1 MQVTHQADHLT
12 HAVIN
17 AGEQLGFG
25 VSDDPMFFQMLYS
38 SLYSN
43 PIRAAIREPLC
54 NAWDANI
61 DNGKR
66 DVPLEITL
74 TETSLTIK
82 DSGKGIPHDK
92 IQQTYLI
99 LGKSTKV
106 QQSDQTGGFG
116 LGCKAPFA
124 YAEHFEVRSSVDG
137 VCTIYRMIKVSPE
150 HGGRPAATVIASF
163 PTKETGLTVTIP
175 FVIHGTNS
183 DGKPYS
189 NDYFKIKG
197 YLLEAIAQGGILANV
212 NRVQV
217 PTIPLDHTPGSWVLG
232 ESMGLSTGNGDRVFV
247 RYGSVVYPVRGLEG
261 LRYYKEVH
269 NAIQENISNYG
280 AEIVFQAPPDSIVI
294 PPNRESISQHE
305 KTVET
310 LENLFLPFLES
321 LAKSDKKIPK
331 QEFHNVLKNVAEN
344 QAFTMM
350 FMLNAGIQDYM
361 TTSSL
366 TINNGR
372 DLKDGIVITNTDDIV
387 RVGIGKRDTP
397 FSRAEIV
404 QLYRKINKSMA
415 DRGFISHYMAKKLN
429 HRDTIKNNHWHDHEK
444 WVDEFLVLP
453 LVKRMMRYNLNPKNL
468 YVHNTHYG
476 SGYKD
481 LLRPWH
487 NHSLYSPELVKLAC
501 RKIIIMSYSKVA
513 VHNKDMTEKGSL
525 TDADGGYHGAFVYLC
540 PKGKGAAD
548 EARALFSK
556 MKDYTFIDHTVAQDM
571 ENEAIRQKKNK
582 DAAARRAKIAADK
595 AAGIEPPAKVERI
608 SDGFASLLNAFD
620 EDGELNFRKYR
631 AAGEH
636 RVMKPLFYLEKPAC
650 AKRAKACRLDQFSIN
665 GWYSRTLV
673 RQYGGLGFI
682 PTTTKHRKYIED
694 NELPNFAEFMVRQME
709 RSFNHPQNLQLQ
721 DGLQLKAVHK
731 DLTGSKL
738 GKMAEYKQDLYDL
751 VLSDRWLCNR
761 LGIQLPKETRHIRN
775 SVQLLE
781 LMINSGYFIGDHRDR
796 LRAVKDRVINPIIQ
810 QATRDLFVLVRK
822 NQSGQFVDFE
832 VLGSKLH
839 HRDKGV
845 RMVARK
851 LILQILNIK

>member
-1 MQVTHQADHLT
+1 MQVTHSADFLT

-38 SLYSN
+38 SLYGN

-74 TETSLTIK
+74 TNTSLSIK

-124 YAEHFEVRSSVDG
+124 YAEHFEVRSAIDG
-137 VCTIYRMIKVSPE
+137 VCTIYRLIKVSPE

-175 FVIHGTNS
+175 FKIHGTNHDGQPWSS
-183 DGKPYS
+183 DY
-189 NDYFKIKG
+189 DKIKG

-212 NRVQV
+212 NGVLV

-232 ESMGLSTGNGDRVFV
+232 ESMGLRTGNGDRVFV

-261 LRYYKEVH
+261 LRYYREVEE
-269 NAIQENISNYG
+269 ALRDNISYYG

-310 LENLFLPFLES
+310 LENLFLPFLQS
-321 LAKSDKKIPK
+321 LAKSEKKIPK
-331 QEFHNVLKNVAEN
+331 QEFINVLKNIEEN
-344 QAFTMM
+344 TTFTTRHMM
-350 FMLNAGIQDYM
+350 DASIKSYM
-361 TTSSL
+361 TASSL
-366 TINNGR
+366 TVNNGR
-372 DLKDGIVITNTDDIV
+372 DLREGIVITNTDDIV
-387 RVGIGKRDTP
+387 RIGIGKRDAP
-397 FSRAEIV
+397 FGRWALFQLQRA
-404 QLYRKINKSMA
+404 INTSMA
-415 DRGFISHYMAKKLN
+415 KRGFISYDMAKKLN
-429 HRDTIKNNHWHDHEK
+429 HHDMLTTHYWHDHEQWATK
-444 WVDEFLVLP
+444 FLVLP
-453 LVKRMMRYNLNPKNL
+453 LVKRMVRYSLNPKNL
-468 YVHNTHYG
+468 YVYNTRYG

-481 LLRPWH
+481 FLRPWH
-487 NHSLYSPELVKLAC
+487 NHSICTQEIIKRAS
-501 RKIIIMSYSKVA
+501 RKIIIMSYSKSA
-513 VHNKDMTEKGSL
+513 VYNRDMTQKGL
-525 TDADGGYHGAFVYLC
+525 TDADGGYNGAFVYLC

-556 MKDYTFIDHTVAQDM
+556 MRDYTFIDHTVAQDM
-571 ENEAIRQKKNK
+571 ENEVIRQKKNK

-620 EDGELNFRKYR
+620 DDGELNFRKYR

-650 AKRAKACRLDQFSIN
+650 AKRAKACRLDQFTIN
-665 GWYSRTLV
+665 GWDSRTLV

-709 RSFNHPQNLQLQ
+709 RSFNHPQNLQLKA
-721 DGLQLKAVHK
+721 GLQLKAVRK
-731 DLTGSKL
+731 DLTGSNQ
-738 GKMAEYKQDLYDL
+738 GNMAEYKQDLYDL
-751 VLSDRWLCNR
+751 VLSDPWLCNR
-761 LGIQLPKETRHIRN
+761 LGIQLPKETRHMRN
-775 SVQLLE
+775 SIQLLD
-781 LMINSGYFIGDHRDR
+781 LMINTTYFTGDLRNR
-796 LRAVKDRVINPIIQ
+796 LSDVKKRVINPIIQ

-832 VLGSKLH
+832 ALCAKLC

-845 RMVARK
+845 RMAARK
-851 LILQILNIK
+851 HVLQILNIK

>member
-1 MQVTHQADHLT
+1 MQVTHQADFLT

-38 SLYSN
+38 SLYGN

-175 FVIHGTNS
+175 FNIHGTNH
-183 DGKPYS
+183 DGQPYS
-189 NDYFKIKG
+189 NDYTKIKG
-197 YLLEAIAQGGILANV
+197 YLLKAIAQGGILANV
-212 NRVQV
+212 NGVLV

-232 ESMGLSTGNGDRVFV
+232 ESMGLRTGNGDRVFV

-261 LRYYKEVH
+261 LRYYREVEEALR
-269 NAIQENISNYG
+269 NNISNYG

-310 LENLFLPFLES
+310 LENLFLPFLQS
-321 LAKSDKKIPK
+321 LAKSEKKIPK
-331 QEFHNVLKNVAEN
+331 QEFANVLKNIDEN
-344 QAFTMM
+344 TTFTMRHM
-350 FMLNAGIQDYM
+350 MDTSIKSYITA
-361 TTSSL
+361 SSL

-372 DLKDGIVITNTDDIV
+372 DLRDGIVITDTDDIV
-387 RVGIGKRDTP
+387 RVGIGKRDAP
-397 FSRAEIV
+397 FRKNNIT
-404 QLYRKINKSMA
+404 LLIRKITTSMA
-415 DRGFISHYMAKKLN
+415 KRGFISFDMAKKLN
-429 HRDTIKNNHWHDHEK
+429 HHDAIRFSYWHDREA
-444 WVDEFLVLP
+444 WATEFLVRP
-453 LVKRMMRYNLNPKNL
+453 LVKRLMRYDLKPKNL
-468 YVHNTHYG
+468 YVYNKHYE
-476 SGYKD
+476 SSYKEF
-481 LLRPWH
+481 LRPWD
-487 NHSLYSPELVKLAC
+487 NHSLRNAEILKRAA
-501 RKIIIMSYSKVA
+501 RKILIMSYSKIA
-513 VHNKDMTEKGSL
+513 VFNHHMTQTGSL
-525 TDADGGYHGAFVYLC
+525 TNDDGGYNGAFVYLC

-548 EARALFSK
+548 QARALFSK
-556 MKDYTFIDHTVAQDM
+556 MRDYTFIDHTVIQDM
-571 ENEAIRQKKNK
+571 ENEEIRQKKNK

-608 SDGFASLLNAFD
+608 GDGFASLLNAFD

-665 GWYSRTLV
+665 GRDSRTLV

-721 DGLQLKAVHK
+721 AGLQLKAVHK

-738 GKMAEYKQDLYDL
+738 GKMADYKHELYDL
-751 VLSDRWLCNR
+751 VLSDPWLCNR
-761 LGIQLPKETRHIRN
+761 LGIQLPKETRHMRN
-775 SVQLLE
+775 SIQLLE

-796 LRAVKDRVINPIIQ
+796 LRAVKDRVNKPIIQ

-832 VLGSKLH
+832 VLAEKLC

-845 RMVARK
+845 RMAARK
-851 LILQILNIK
+851 HVLQILNIK